1 MKILVLGIGNI
12 LFADEG
18 AGVHICKMIEAN
30 YKFSSNLHSVDFID
44 GGTLAYRLLPIM
56 GEYDYIIILDCIDVE
71 NEKKG
76 EVYFFDYENMPKSV
90 SWQGSAHEVE
100 MLQTLVMM
108 DLLGD
113 RPPTKILGIIPDFN
127 LELTTKLSDEVI
139 KGAEV
144 MEKTLVKFLKDE
156 FDFNISKINNIN
168 LQEIAN
174 LSIQQ

>member
-18 AGVHICKMIEAN
+18 AGVHVTKMIERN
-30 YKFSSNLHSVDFID
+30 FSFSSDLHSVDFID

-56 GEYDYIIILDCIDVE
+56 GEYDYIIILDCIDVAD
-71 NEKKG
+71 EKKG

-108 DLLGD
+108 DLVGD

-127 LELTTKLSDEVI
+127 LDLTTKLSDELI
-139 KGAEV
+139 KGANV
-144 MEKTLVKFLKDE
+144 MEKTLIKFLEDE
-156 FDFNISKINNIN
+156 FGFIITKVDNVN
-168 LQEIAN
+168 LQEIAD
-174 LSIQQ
+174 LSLQQ